1 MWPQGGSYA
10 DECQEAGH
18 SCSAVFRRMGA
29 DLTRT
34 KPRAR
39 VELGEKALYNKSWG
53 PTVYEVEPEPVKD
66 AMRMLSIIRLAA

>member
-1 MWPQGGSYA
+1 
-10 DECQEAGH
+10 
-18 SCSAVFRRMGA
+18 MGA